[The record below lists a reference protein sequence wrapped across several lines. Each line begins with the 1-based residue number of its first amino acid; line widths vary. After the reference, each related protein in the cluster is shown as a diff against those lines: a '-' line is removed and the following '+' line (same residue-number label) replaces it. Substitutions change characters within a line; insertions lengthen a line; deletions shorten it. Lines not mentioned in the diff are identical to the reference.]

1 MCGTGDSSVHGRQKC
16 IVLLCKSMTDLDPD
30 TTMMPTLFTST
41 KKGKIFPCNFAC
53 VQLSTSCAPVLFAF
67 ECITPDLLTLLGCYL
82 PSSLDIQESIT

>member
-16 IVLLCKSMTDLDPD
+16 IVLLHKSMTDPD
-30 TTMMPTLFTST
+30 ILTTMMPIT
-41 KKGKIFPCNFAC
+41 KKIFPCNFAC
-53 VQLSTSCAPVLFAF
+53 VQLSTSCVRVLFVF